1 MVDEEKKTQNPAD
14 VKRIGNKAFVVK
26 NYDEAIKQ
34 YSIALSLSP
43 NQQLK
48 SELHANRSNAYLRQL
63 DFKNAL
69 EDCNEALEIL
79 KRKSKLRMKVLFR
92 RGQANEGL
100 NNIEAAMADF
110 RAALAMGDTNQ
121 AKKEVKQKLDMLL
134 LRGGFTRKDQEQ
146 ISRFSSLNK
155 ELAEVKDELNI
166 LNQKKTDAMSGKDE
180 LEDTLED
187 EGHMMAIGDF
197 YVPTEKD
204 DLDNWIE
211 QELETLAA
219 KEKTLQSK
227 RALVSLEMESLKK
240 SLYTKFQDNINLD

>member
-26 NYDEAIKQ
+26 NYEEAIKQ

-79 KRKSKLRMKVLFR
+79 KSKSKLRMKVLFR

-110 RAALAMGDTNQ
+110 RAALAIGDTKQ

-134 LRGGFTRKDQEQ
+134 LRGGFTTKDQEQ

-166 LNQKKTDAMSGKDE
+166 LAQKKADALSAKDE

-187 EGHMMAIGDF
+187 EGHMMAFGDF

-204 DLDNWIE
+204 DLDSWIE
-211 QELETLAA
+211 QELERLTA

-227 RALVSLEMESLKK
+227 RAFISLEMESLKK

>member
-1 MVDEEKKTQNPAD
+1 MVDDEKKLQNPAE

-26 NYDEAIKQ
+26 NYEEAIKQ

-43 NQQLK
+43 NQKLK
-48 SELHANRSNAYLRQL
+48 SELHANRSNAYLRHF
-63 DFKNAL
+63 DFKSAL
-69 EDCNEALEIL
+69 EDCNEALGIL
-79 KRKSKLRMKVLFR
+79 KTKSKLRMKVLFR

-100 NNIEAAMADF
+100 SNIEAAMADF
-110 RAALAMGDTNQ
+110 RAALAIGDTKQ
-121 AKKEVKQKLDMLL
+121 ARKEVKQKIDMLL

-166 LNQKKTDAMSGKDE
+166 LAQKKTDVMSAKDE

-204 DLDNWIE
+204 DLDSWID
-211 QELETLAA
+211 QELETLNA
-219 KEKTLQSK
+219 KEKSLQSR
-227 RALVSLEMESLKK
+227 RAFISLEMESLKK
-240 SLYTKFQDNINLD
+240 SLYTKFQDQINLD

>member
-63 DFKNAL
+63 DFKSAL

-79 KRKSKLRMKVLFR
+79 KSKSKLRMKVLFR

-110 RAALAMGDTNQ
+110 RVALAMGDTKQ

-166 LNQKKTDAMSGKDE
+166 LNQKKADAVSGKDE

-187 EGHMMAIGDF
+187 EGHMMAVGDF

-204 DLDNWIE
+204 ELDNWIE
-211 QELETLAA
+211 EELEKLAA

-227 RALVSLEMESLKK
+227 RALISLEMESLKK

>member
-1 MVDEEKKTQNPAD
+1 MIDEVKTQNPAE
-14 VKRIGNKAFVVK
+14 VKRIGNKAFVMK
-26 NYDEAIKQ
+26 NYDEAVKQ

-43 NQQLK
+43 DQKLK

-63 DFKNAL
+63 KYKGAL
-69 EDCNEALEIL
+69 EDCNEALKIL

-110 RAALAMGDTNQ
+110 RGALAIGDTKQ

-134 LRGGFTRKDQEQ
+134 LRGGFTRKDQDQ
-146 ISRFSSLNK
+146 ISRFSALNK
-155 ELAEVKDELNI
+155 ELAEVTDELN
-166 LNQKKTDAMSGKDE
+166 LLVQRKTEITSAKDD

-204 DLDNWIE
+204 DLDSWID
-211 QELETLAA
+211 QELETITG
-219 KEKTLQSK
+219 KEKTLQSRK
-227 RALVSLEMESLKK
+227 ALISLEMESLKK

>member
-1 MVDEEKKTQNPAD
+1 MVDDEKKLQNPAE

-26 NYDEAIKQ
+26 NYKEAIKQ

-43 NQQLK
+43 NPQLK
-48 SELHANRSNAYLRQL
+48 SELHANRSNAYLRQFN
-63 DFKNAL
+63 FKSAL

-110 RAALAMGDTNQ
+110 RAALAIGDTKQ
-121 AKKEVKQKLDMLL
+121 ARKEVKQKLDMLL

-166 LNQKKTDAMSGKDE
+166 LAQKKTDVMSAKDE

-204 DLDNWIE
+204 DLDNWID
-211 QELETLAA
+211 QELETLNA
-219 KEKTLQSK
+219 KEKTLQSR
-227 RALVSLEMESLKK
+227 RAFISLEMESLKK
-240 SLYTKFQDNINLD
+240 SLYTKFQDQINLD